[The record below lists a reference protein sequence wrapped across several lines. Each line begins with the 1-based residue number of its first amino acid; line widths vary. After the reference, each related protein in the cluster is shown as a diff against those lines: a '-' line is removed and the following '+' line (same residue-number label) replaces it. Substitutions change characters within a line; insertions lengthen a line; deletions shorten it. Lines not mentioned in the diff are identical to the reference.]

1 MTPEILL
8 VLAILAAAVVL
19 LITEWIP
26 VEVTALLALGVVAV
40 TGLVK
45 PAESL
50 AGFSN
55 PAVVTI
61 WAVFIL
67 SGGLTRTGVAKV
79 IGDFVLRM
87 AGRREVTMIIVIM
100 TTAGVLSAVMNN
112 VAVAALMLPVVMD
125 IARHTGSPPARLL
138 LPLAYGSLLGG
149 LTTQIGTPPNILVTD
164 ALLEAGFDSFSFF
177 DFTPVGLAVMAA
189 GTAFMAFIGRHL
201 LPRGAA
207 VSPSPAGRGDDWKT
221 RYDLHERL
229 FYIRVPAG
237 SILVEKSLAQTR
249 MGSILGWNVI
259 SIGRGGQSIAAPGPA
274 DTLHPGDLLTVEGRI
289 ENLNELKKWYELDVE
304 QKDVDFQ
311 ELLSKSLTTVE
322 VTLARTSFAAGGTL
336 NSLGLSRALQ
346 GQCPGHPPR
355 RPNQAHKPAGRTPAA
370 GRHSSALRPPRPH
383 CGNAGRGRF
392 RSIPGSGH

>member
-8 VLAILAAAVVL
+8 VLGILAAAVVL

-45 PAESL
+45 PAEAL

-164 ALLEAGFDSFSFF
+164 ALIEAGFDSFSFF

-221 RYDLHERL
+221 RYDLQERL

-249 MGSILGWNVI
+249 MGSI
-259 SIGRGGQSIAAPGPA
+259 
-274 DTLHPGDLLTVEGRI
+274 
-289 ENLNELKKWYELDVE
+289 
-304 QKDVDFQ
+304 
-311 ELLSKSLTTVE
+311 
-322 VTLARTSFAAGGTL
+322 
-336 NSLGLSRALQ
+336 
-346 GQCPGHPPR
+346 
-355 RPNQAHKPAGRTPAA
+355 
-370 GRHSSALRPPRPH
+370 SSAQTCRTNSCSRETFFCFQAPTTALRKCRPRPISVNSGQWPLMSS
-383 CGNAGRGRF
+383 C
-392 RSIPGSGH
+392 RSTIFWSD